1 MPQLDPSTFGS
12 QLFWLAICFI
22 SLFIVLS
29 VLILPRIASTLSTRR
44 NRVQDDLEA
53 AERLR
58 DEAASALTSYEE
70 ALADARA
77 NAVKLAQQVRLDV
90 QGDMD
95 KQKAELDAQIASRV
109 GEAEARIAASREDA
123 MSNIEDLAKSIVGEI
138 VETVS
143 GQSVDAYVCS
153 MIKVISNDNK
163 II

>member
-44 NRVQDDLEA
+44 NRMQDDLEA

-95 KQKAELDAQIASRV
+95 KQKAELDAQIDSRV
-109 GEAEARIAASREDA
+109 GEAEARIAASRADA

-143 GQSVDAYVCS
+143 GQSVDDKSIEAALKS
-153 MIKVISNDNK
+153 ARN
-163 II
+163 